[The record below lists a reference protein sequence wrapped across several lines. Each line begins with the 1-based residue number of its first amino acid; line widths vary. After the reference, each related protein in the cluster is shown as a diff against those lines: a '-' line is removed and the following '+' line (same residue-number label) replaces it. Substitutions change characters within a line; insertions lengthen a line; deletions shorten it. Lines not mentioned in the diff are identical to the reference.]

1 MTDIHSHLLYDVDDG
16 SRSIEESIELLSRMK
31 QIGFDNVII
40 TPHYIENSDYNS
52 KNLEKE
58 KKLKEL
64 RKCLSEKSIDIN
76 IYIGNE
82 IFINENIISLI
93 EDGSI
98 ETLNNTNHLL
108 IELPF
113 HNKILNLEDII
124 YEIKYNGYIPII
136 AHPERYS
143 YFQDDYELVD
153 KLREDGI
160 LFQCN
165 YSSIIGYY
173 GKNAFKLLKYMLK
186 HKYVDYLGTD
196 IHRLDR
202 TDVIDN
208 FKKIEKLFIKYAGKD
223 YYQHIKNNCDNLINK

>member
-1 MTDIHSHLLYDVDDG
+1 MTDIHSHLLFDVDDG

-31 QIGFDNVII
+31 EIGFDNVII
-40 TPHYIENSDYNS
+40 TPHYIEDSDYNS
-52 KNLEKE
+52 KNIEKE
-58 KKLKEL
+58 NKLKEL
-64 RKCLSEKSIDIN
+64 KIALSKENIDIN
-76 IYIGNE
+76 ICIGNE

-98 ETLNNTNHLL
+98 ESLNNTNHLL

-124 YEIKYNGYIPII
+124 YELKYNGYVPVI
-136 AHPERYS
+136 AHPERYT
-143 YFQDDYELVD
+143 YFQEDYELVD
-153 KLREDGI
+153 KLKEEGV

-173 GKNAFKLLKYMLK
+173 GKDALKLLKYMLK
-186 HKYVDYLGTD
+186 HRYVDYLGTD
-196 IHRLDR
+196 IHRLNR

-208 FKKIEKLFIKYAGKD
+208 FKKIDKLFNKIAGKT
-223 YYQHIKNNCDNLINK
+223 YYQLIKDNCDNLIK